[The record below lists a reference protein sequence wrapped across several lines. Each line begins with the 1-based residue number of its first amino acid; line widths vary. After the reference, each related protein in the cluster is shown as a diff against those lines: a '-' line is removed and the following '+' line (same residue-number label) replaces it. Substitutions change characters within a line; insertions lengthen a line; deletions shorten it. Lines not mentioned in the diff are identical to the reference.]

1 MAHLL
6 QAGATRFGVSS
17 SVSHFSLH
25 HQVQLKLRLGPRIV
39 LTLFLLVAT
48 TSQLCGDITFFT
60 TNGALA
66 QDTATSRCED
76 IDNGTQCTCDKVS
89 GNQQDLTAT
98 VSATRSVLQLLCKT
112 GLTWTPAGADNKQVC
127 PEATDDLKNCKK
139 DGGKPTCIDVT
150 TLLAGSTDG
159 IKWQDVT
166 GESQGNT
173 KGKQLTIPA
182 ANLPYSDK
190 KFIVGCLSSDQ
201 STSKCKLTVTLE
213 ARPSVTEKNHT
224 VTCAYGKTSNP
235 THQTVKLSPSQN
247 SFTLVCG
254 SEGEVLPTKYQD
266 TYCGSKDGESAAA
279 KQCSGNY
286 TEVIPTYEN
295 TWWEETKD
303 KTSYSLVIPSDSF
316 PEEETKITLGCQ
328 KKASTSG
335 DRTREEA
342 TAAAS
347 TVCTVDVTIE
357 GVTSSASL
365 SRGMDGVLFWVVG
378 FGAMSIAFA
387 CL

>member
-39 LTLFLLVAT
+39 LTLLLLVAT
-48 TSQLCGDITFFT
+48 TSQLCGDSTFFT
-60 TNGALA
+60 TNGAVA
-66 QDTATSRCED
+66 QKTAPFRCED
-76 IDNGTQCTCDKVS
+76 IDNGTQCTCEATS
-89 GNQQDLTAT
+89 SESAITAT
-98 VSATRSVLQLLCKT
+98 LSATRSVLQLLCKT

-127 PEATDDLKNCKK
+127 PETTTDLKQCTK
-139 DGGKPTCIDVT
+139 GGGEHQCIDVT
-150 TLLAGSTDG
+150 TLLAGSTDD
-159 IKWQDVT
+159 IKWREVT
-166 GESQGNT
+166 GVPPTADKS
-173 KGKQLTIPA
+173 KILTIPA